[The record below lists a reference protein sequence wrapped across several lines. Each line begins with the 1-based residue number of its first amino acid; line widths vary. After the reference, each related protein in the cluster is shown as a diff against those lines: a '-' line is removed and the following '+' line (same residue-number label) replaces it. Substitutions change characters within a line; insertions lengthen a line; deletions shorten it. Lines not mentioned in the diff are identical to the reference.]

1 MVHRRPSLPR
11 QLVAAVLAALLGL
24 MTLTVAAGPVAAA
37 PRSDFV
43 QREGTRLILDG
54 RPFRFA
60 GPNMYW
66 LGLDEN
72 VGGIDPNDPND
83 PATVDYPT
91 FFRIRDGLT
100 TAKAMGATAV
110 RAHTLGVSTG
120 TAKALE
126 PELGRYDAAAFAP
139 IDYAVAEAGR
149 LGLKLIIPLTD
160 NWQYYHGSRFD
171 YLRWLGLSTAD
182 DGAAFYTDPDARAA
196 YQRYVKQLLQ
206 HRNPY
211 TGLRYTDDPTIM
223 AWELGN
229 ELNGMTAD
237 WVQTNAAY
245 VKKLAPRQL
254 VAAGKQF
261 GVDPAVLAARSVDIS
276 DSHYYPPTATGI
288 SADAKTVTEAGKVY
302 LAGEFGSGS
311 ATDALLGAVAA
322 DPNVSGATYWSLF
335 PHADHYGYVQH
346 DDGFTLHH
354 PGDDAAMRERTV
366 ALTRFAS
373 AMSGKTVGRVVGD
386 RPLVTAVSKNAGLN
400 AVAWRG
406 TAGADGYRIQRS
418 VLGGG
423 WKTVSGA
430 DPVSANDAPWLDKA
444 TVAAGSRYRVQALD
458 TAGRVLATSSPI
470 GVARTTAT
478 RVDPLEDWYV
488 TAGHSASLQRTP
500 TRTGVE
506 VAPATGRTGWIS
518 YASDGLVAAELTL
531 AGDRRPRPTVQVTA
545 GENRWRTVI
554 PAVERKDDG
563 AWSVRVDGLT
573 GVTGLR
579 LRWSATDR
587 FALTRARLTDRA
599 TVPTAAP
606 GSFALTAP
614 VAGASGVST
623 QAPISWSA
631 AGDAAYYDL
640 VVSTHADLS
649 DPLVSVSGLTTT
661 SYVPTQA
668 WPGGTTVYVRVR
680 AVNGAGTT
688 TVSGSPVA
696 FETRAATPG
705 VLVDDFDTYAGDA
718 ALHAAWT
725 ANSGGDPITPTLGDP
740 GEGAGHSMVL
750 TFGTGPSGYAGVIRT
765 LPTGQDWRGTSGVR
779 LWVEPGRADQEI
791 GLQFTAKG
799 SFWEHKLVLSGTDPQ
814 VVVVPWAD
822 FAPPPWAP
830 QDAVLDLSS
839 VTALALYPTATTAQ
853 DTLRVDSISATP

>member
-1 MVHRRPSLPR
+1 MVHRRPALPR
-11 QLVAAVLAALLGL
+11 RLLAVVLATALAVLSLAFSAGPAP
-24 MTLTVAAGPVAAA
+24 AAG
-37 PRSDFV
+37 RSDFV
-43 QREGTRLILDG
+43 QRDGTRLTLQG
-54 RPFRFA
+54 KPFRFA
-60 GPNMYW
+60 GPNAYW

-72 VGGIDPNDPND
+72 VGGIDPSD

-91 FFRIRDGLT
+91 SFRIRDGLT

-126 PELGRYDAAAFAP
+126 PELGRYNAAAFAP

-160 NWQYYHGSRFD
+160 NWRYYHGSRFD
-171 YLRWLGLSTAD
+171 YLQWLGLSTAD

-211 TGLRYTDDPTIM
+211 TGLRYVDDPTIM

-261 GVDPAVLAARSVDIS
+261 GVDPAVLAARDVDIS
-276 DSHYYPPTATGI
+276 DSHYYPPTAAGI
-288 SADAKTVTEAGKVY
+288 SADAKTVTDAGKVY

-311 ATDALLGAVAA
+311 ATDELLTAVAA
-322 DPNVSGATYWSLF
+322 DPNVTGATFWSLF

-354 PGDDAAMRERTV
+354 PGDTPEMRQRVT

-373 AMSGKTVGRVVGD
+373 AMSGRAVGRVVGD

-430 DPVSANDAPWLDKA
+430 DPVSANDAPWLDRA
-444 TVAAGSRYRVQALD
+444 TVPTSSRYRVQAVD
-458 TAGRVLATSSPI
+458 ASGRVVATSAPA
-470 GVARTTAT
+470 GVAWNTAV
-478 RVDPLEDWYV
+478 RVDPLEDWFV
-488 TAGHSASLQRTP
+488 TAGHSASLRRTP

-506 VAPATGRTGWIS
+506 VAPAAGRTGWVS
-518 YASDGLVAAELTL
+518 YAADGLVRAELTL
-531 AGDRRPRPTVQVTA
+531 TGDRRPRPSVQVTT
-545 GENRWRTVI
+545 GGDRWKAVV
-554 PAVERKDDG
+554 PAVSRAGDG
-563 AWSVRVDGLT
+563 TWSVRVDGLA

-579 LRWSATDR
+579 LRWAATDR
-587 FALTRARLTDRA
+587 FALSRVSLTDRA
-599 TVPTAAP
+599 AIPTAAP
-606 GSFALTAP
+606 GSFTLTSPAP
-614 VAGASGVST
+614 GAEGVST
-623 QAPISWSA
+623 QTTISWTPA
-631 AGDAAYYDL
+631 PDTAYYEL
-640 VVSTHADLS
+640 VVSEHADLS
-649 DPLVSVSGLTTT
+649 DPVVSVTGLAGT
-661 SYVPTQA
+661 SYAPAAA
-668 WPGGTTVYVRVR
+668 WPGGTTLYVRVR
-680 AVNGAGTT
+680 AVNGVGATA
-688 TVSGSPVA
+688 VSGTPVT
-696 FETRAATPG
+696 FTTRPATSG
-705 VLVDDFDTYAGDA
+705 VLVDDFDTYADDE
-718 ALHAAWT
+718 ALQAAWT

-750 TFGTGPSGYAGVIRT
+750 TFGTGANGYAGVIRA
-765 LPTGQDWRGTSGVR
+765 LPGQDWRGTGGLR
-779 LWVEPGRADQEI
+779 LWVQPGRADQEV
-791 GLQFTAKG
+791 GLQFTANG
-799 SFWEHKLVLSGTDPQ
+799 SFWEHKLQLPGAGPR
-814 VVVVPWAD
+814 VVVVPWTD

-830 QDAVLDLSS
+830 QDAKLDLSS
-839 VTALALYPTATTAQ
+839 VTALALYPTATSTQ
-853 DTLRVDSISATP
+853 DALTVDSISATP